1 MRTSRNLLAAAI
13 TLCCSVAVAQST
25 GSGTGSGTGNAGTGS
40 NPGARS
46 TPTPAAQPNQT
57 PASRAT
63 PTPASQPNPTPASTP
78 TPTSASTPA
87 PTPASTPTPTT
98 ATPATG
104 GRNTQNTQQ
113 NAQSQFP
120 ATQQNTATIGGGQQN
135 AGMSQCAALT
145 GIPKA
150 ECERR
155 DAPAA
160 TDTLPAGMTQ
170 GQMERRA
177 QREAAAANRGR
188 ERETR
193 EAPARE

>member
-25 GSGTGSGTGNAGTGS
+25 GSGTGSGAGNAGTGS
-40 NPGARS
+40 NAAARS
-46 TPTPAAQPNQT
+46 TPTPVAQPNQT

-63 PTPASQPNPTPASTP
+63 PMPASQPNPTPASTP
-78 TPTSASTPA
+78 TPTNSSTPA

-98 ATPATG
+98 ATPAASQ
-104 GRNTQNTQQ
+104 NTQNAQQ
-113 NAQSQFP
+113 DTQSQFP
-120 ATQQNTATIGGGQQN
+120 ATQQNTTIGGAQRN

-160 TDTLPAGMTQ
+160 TDNLPAGMTQ
-170 GQMERRA
+170 GQMERRM

-193 EAPARE
+193 EEPARD